1 LTGNN
6 TEKGLG
12 IVKDTIFYVG
22 GGKGGVGKSMAS
34 IALVQFL
41 IDMYGDSKTVYL
53 VETDD
58 SNPDVGRIYKGK
70 IPTIGATMDE
80 DEKGWILVT
89 SLIEQSRDTLFVIN
103 SAARSNIGIRKNGKN
118 FTAVLESGKIPYDLV
133 ILWPINRQ
141 KDSVTLLDEFLRYV
155 TYGTV
160 YTIRN
165 NYFGKPEDFALY
177 EKFLSES
184 ESLQSRVSTILDFPA
199 LSDVIADDFYTGGK
213 TIPETVDCLGAF
225 AAQSFMSWRNQ
236 VYEMFGKMKEFGAD
250 SENGGG
256 E

>member
-1 LTGNN
+1 M
-6 TEKGLG
+6 
-12 IVKDTIFYVG
+12 KDTIFYVG

-34 IALVQFL
+34 MTLVQFL
-41 IDMYGDSKTVYL
+41 IDRYGDSKTINL
-53 VETDD
+53 IETDD

-70 IPTIGATMDE
+70 IPMTGATMDE

-103 SAARSNIGIRKNGKN
+103 SAARSNMGIRKNGRN

-133 ILWPINRQ
+133 ILWPLNRQ

-160 YTIRN
+160 YPIRN

-177 EKFLSES
+177 AKYLNES
-184 ESLQSRVSTILDFPA
+184 ELLQSRVMKTLDFPA
-199 LSDVIADDFYTGGK
+199 LSDMIADDFYTGGR
-213 TIPETVDCLGAF
+213 TIPETVDGLGAF
-225 AAQSFMSWRNQ
+225 AAQSFISWRNQ
-236 VYEMFGKMKEFGAD
+236 VYEMFGKIGEFEAN

>member
-1 LTGNN
+1 
-6 TEKGLG
+6 
-12 IVKDTIFYVG
+12 VKDTIFYVG

-34 IALVQFL
+34 MTLVQFL
-41 IDMYGDSKTVYL
+41 IDRYGDSKTINL
-53 VETDD
+53 IETDD

-70 IPTIGATMDE
+70 IPMMGATMDE

-89 SLIEQSRDTLFVIN
+89 SLIERSRDTLFVIN
-103 SAARSNIGIRKNGKN
+103 SAARSNMGIRKNGKN

-133 ILWPINRQ
+133 ILWPLNRQ

-155 TYGTV
+155 SYGTV
-160 YTIRN
+160 YAIRN

-184 ESLQSRVSTILDFPA
+184 EFLRSRVTKTLDFPA
-199 LSDVIADDFYTGGK
+199 LSDVIADDFYSGGG
-213 TIPETVDCLGAF
+213 TIPETADNLGAF

-236 VYEMFGKMKEFGAD
+236 VYEMYGKMREFGAD
-250 SENGGG
+250 FENG
-256 E
+256 EDE